1 MELPPPVM
9 KNRLLYIGNKLS
21 DSRSNPTAHTALK
34 KGLQKEGFKI
44 YSASHFKNKYLRL
57 GHMAGSFFWYFR
69 RVDLVLIDVYSTQ
82 NFWYAVVIS
91 RLAKLFR
98 KKYLPILHGGDL
110 KNRFRSS
117 PEAISKLFGNSHM
130 VISPSLYLKEEVE
143 QLGFSNVCYLPNP
156 LYIDS
161 YKFKK
166 REILKPELL
175 WVRAFDAI
183 YNPMLALQTLEV
195 LLNDHPEAT
204 LKMVGPDK
212 DGSLSACRKYA
223 EDRNLPVSFTG
234 KLKKHQWKDLASDCD
249 IFLNTT
255 HIDNSPVS
263 VLEAMA
269 LGLPVVSTNVG
280 GIPFL
285 IEHGKNGMLVQP
297 NDAEAMA
304 KAVKYLMTEPKAALA
319 IATNARETAE
329 SFDWEIIKHP
339 WKELLS

>member
-1 MELPPPVM
+1 M
-9 KNRLLYIGNKLS
+9 KNRILYIGNKLS
-21 DSRSNPTAHTALK
+21 DRRSNPTAHTALK

-57 GHMAGSFFWYFR
+57 GHMMGSFFWHFR

-82 NFWYAVVIS
+82 NFWYAVVVS

-98 KKYLPILHGGDL
+98 KKYIPILHGGDL
-110 KNRFRSS
+110 KNRFKSS
-117 PEAISKLFGNSHM
+117 PEAIKKLFGNAYT

-143 QLGFSNVCYLPNP
+143 QLGFSNVLYLPNP
-156 LYIDS
+156 LYIPT
-161 YKFKK
+161 YRFKTRK
-166 REILKPELL
+166 QLRPELL

-183 YNPMLALQTLEV
+183 YNPMLALKTLEI
-195 LLNDHPEAT
+195 LLKDHPEAA

-212 DGSLSACRKYA
+212 DGSLSTCRKYA
-223 EDRNLPVSFTG
+223 EERNLPVAFTG
-234 KLKKHQWKDLASDCD
+234 KLKKQQWKALAADCD

-255 HIDNSPVS
+255 HIDNTPVS

-285 IEHGKNGMLVQP
+285 IEAGKTGMLVPP

-304 KAVKYLMTEPKAALA
+304 RAVEYLLNNHESAHH
-319 IATNARETAE
+319 IAVNARETAE
-329 SFDWEIIKHP
+329 SFDWEVIKSS

>member
-1 MELPPPVM
+1 M

-21 DSRSNPTAHTALK
+21 DRRSNPTAHNALK
-34 KGLQKEGFKI
+34 KGLQKEGFRI

-57 GHMAGSFFWYFR
+57 GHMVGSFFWYFR
-69 RVDLVLIDVYSTQ
+69 SVDLVLIDVYSTQ
-82 NFWYAVVIS
+82 NFWYAVVVS
-91 RLAKLFR
+91 RLAKLFG
-98 KKYLPILHGGDL
+98 KKYIPILHGGDL

-117 PEAISKLFGNSHM
+117 PEAIMKLFRNAHT

-143 QLGFSNVCYLPNP
+143 QLGFSNVRYLPNP
-156 LYIDS
+156 LYINT
-161 YKFKK
+161 YRFKT
-166 REILKPELL
+166 RQHLRPELL

-183 YNPMLALQTLEV
+183 YNPMLALQTLEI
-195 LLNDHPEAT
+195 LLKDHPEAT

-212 DGSLSACRKYA
+212 DGSLSKCRKYA
-223 EDRNLPVSFTG
+223 EERNLPVTFTG
-234 KLKKHQWKDLASDCD
+234 KLKKQQWKTLAADCD

-255 HIDNSPVS
+255 HIDNTPVS

-285 IEHGKNGMLVQP
+285 IEAGKTGMLVPP

-304 KAVKYLMTEPKAALA
+304 KAVQHLMNNPKAAFT
-319 IATNARETAE
+319 IAANARKTAE
-329 SFDWEIIKHP
+329 SFDWEVIKRP
-339 WKELLS
+339 WKELLF